1 MKYLSHYTEKATT
14 EALNKAGA
22 FFAFSTEQF
31 NAQKKPNTKYHNLGA
46 GLLCPTT
53 TSEQLIKDMKQATEN
68 GRKLDIEEN
77 GKENIIK
84 RELVNVEAYY
94 TNDLTEAIERLKP
107 YGITPAEVQATYQ
120 TTAEQYEY
128 SF

>member
-22 FFAFSTEQF
+22 FFAFSTEQL
-31 NAQKKPNTKYHNLGA
+31 NEQKQPNTKYYNLGA

-53 TSEQLIKDMKQATEN
+53 TSDQLIRDMKQATEN
-68 GRKLDIEEN
+68 GRKLDMEEN

-84 RELVNVEAYY
+84 RELANCEAYY
-94 TNDLTEAIERLKP
+94 TNDITETVKHLKP
-107 YGITPAEVQATYQ
+107 YGITHDEVLEVYRAT
-120 TTAEQYEY
+120 AKDHDY